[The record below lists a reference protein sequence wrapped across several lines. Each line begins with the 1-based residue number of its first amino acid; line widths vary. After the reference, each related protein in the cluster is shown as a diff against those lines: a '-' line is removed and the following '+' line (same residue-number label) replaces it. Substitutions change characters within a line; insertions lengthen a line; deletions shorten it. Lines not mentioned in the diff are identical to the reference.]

1 MSEPEVVTAAV
12 VRPCIVKNT
21 TDTSGVCGPVFR
33 ASCAGAPAMGTVTLP
48 AKVKGCWLDL
58 VARGVG
64 VQYGFVLDGTTK
76 PTLVYDTVVVGGT
89 GATDGV
95 AGAQVLSG
103 ERLPV
108 KVPKDAKELVY
119 IWEAATASAIF
130 EGTLSSRKT

>member
-1 MSEPEVVTAAV
+1 
-12 VRPCIVKNT
+12 
-21 TDTSGVCGPVFR
+21 
-33 ASCAGAPAMGTVTLP
+33 MGTVTLP